1 MTNFDELMV
10 ETLRVHPNVRAV
22 FRVDGPDVM
31 GLYVV
36 DVEDDT
42 APDVEATIRSRVNAD
57 LSVGYGRPP
66 ENQEGVTLLW
76 ERTADTVGEV
86 VRKSKPKERKA
97 PAGPPPLNELVAS
110 LREVLLA
117 ERNKLALEGV
127 VPETLGGY
135 IFDVSDPCCPPKFKE
150 MMGGDKFINHCR
162 AGGKLPLAVGV
173 MPRRII
179 AKHIEPLARK
189 VEKVPASPIFYADA
203 PVPRS
208 VLTIENWNV
217 PNEMV
222 VVTGYQRA
230 LGLKSIVVPSVIT
243 LER

>member
-10 ETLRVHPNVRAV
+10 ETLRVHPNVKAV

-31 GLYVV
+31 GLYVL
-36 DVEDDT
+36 DVEEDT
-42 APDVEATIRSRVNAD
+42 APDVETAVRERVNPD
-57 LSVGYGRPP
+57 LTVGYGRPP
-66 ENQEGVTLLW
+66 EGQEGVTLLW
-76 ERTADTVGEV
+76 ERAQNPV
-86 VRKSKPKERKA
+86 RKA
-97 PAGPPPLNELVAS
+97 PPGPPPLDELVAS

-135 IFDVSDPCCPPKFKE
+135 IFDVSDPVCPSRFKE
-150 MMGGDKFINHCR
+150 MMGGDEFINHCR

-179 AKHIEPLARK
+179 AKHIEPIARK

-203 PVPRS
+203 PMPRS
-208 VLTIENWNV
+208 VLLVENWSV
-217 PNEMV
+217 DNEMV

-230 LGLKSIVVPSVIT
+230 LGLKSIVVPSIIK
-243 LER
+243 LEG